1 MRVILDEFDGSF
13 LPILQSFKAVMPSL
27 QITGIEEIGQSVK
40 DAPGEEN
47 EGNVDAINVSELF
60 ARQDERDELL
70 PDGSLFLQ
78 DDKFNESGEVTAVKF
93 DENVK
98 FENARQAID
107 YAKFETNL
115 MPKSERKIASAQ
127 EQILQDRPLATPYQ
141 ERSREEKAILQT
153 GSLSKAPKTAVLTES
168 AQTTAAQGASIFGG
182 VTQTAPFGK
191 TATSNQAAKTAV
203 SDDSAQAALF
213 DFNESGQNLTPRA
226 EPKAALE
233 RKKHESASLFTDE
246 EVRAILELK

>member
-1 MRVILDEFDGSF
+1 MRVILDGFDGSF

-27 QITGIEEIGQSVK
+27 RITGIEEIGQSVK
-40 DAPGEEN
+40 DAPSEEN
-47 EGNVDAINVSELF
+47 EGNADAINVSELF

-78 DDKFNESGEVTAVKF
+78 DDKFDARGEDAAVKF

-98 FENARQAID
+98 FENARQAING
-107 YAKFETNL
+107 AEFEPNL
-115 MPKSERKIASAQ
+115 AAKSERKIAFAQ
-127 EQILQDRPLATPYQ
+127 EQNLQEMQNATPYQ
-141 ERSREEKAILQT
+141 ERSREEKTILQT

-168 AQTTAAQGASIFGG
+168 AQTTAAQEASVFGG
-182 VTQTAPFGK
+182 ATQTAPFGK
-191 TATSNQAAKTAV
+191 AATSNDAVKAAV
-203 SDDSAQAALF
+203 SDDFAQAALF
-213 DFNESGQNLTPRA
+213 DFNEPGQNLTSRA
-226 EPKAALE
+226 ESKTALE

>member
-1 MRVILDEFDGSF
+1 MRVILDGFDGSF

-27 QITGIEEIGQSVK
+27 RITGIEEFGESVNERT
-40 DAPGEEN
+40 ACVEN
-47 EGNVDAINVSELF
+47 SDAINVSKLF
-60 ARQDERDELL
+60 ARQYERDELL
-70 PDGSLFLQ
+70 SDGTLFLR
-78 DDKFNESGEVTAVKF
+78 DEKFNESGESAAVKF

-98 FENARQAID
+98 FENARHAID
-107 YAKFETNL
+107 DSKFEPNL
-115 MPKSERKIASAQ
+115 MAKSEQKIASVQ
-127 EQILQDRPLATPYQ
+127 EQNLQEIQNAMPYQ
-141 ERSREEKAILQT
+141 DGSREKEAILQAD
-153 GSLSKAPKTAVLTES
+153 SLSEAPKTAILAEGT
-168 AQTTAAQGASIFGG
+168 QTTAAQEASIFGG
-182 VTQTAPFGK
+182 ATQTASFGK

-226 EPKAALE
+226 ETKVALE

>member
-1 MRVILDEFDGSF
+1 MRVILDGFDGSF

-27 QITGIEEIGQSVK
+27 HITGIEEL
-40 DAPGEEN
+40 GECANERTSSLEN
-47 EGNVDAINVSELF
+47 SDAINVSELF
-60 ARQDERDELL
+60 AHQYERDEIL
-70 PDGSLFLQ
+70 PDGTLFLQ
-78 DDKFNESGEVTAVKF
+78 DDKFDDSDEATAVKF

-98 FENARQAID
+98 FENARQAIGN
-107 YAKFETNL
+107 AEFETNL
-115 MPKSERKIASAQ
+115 AAKSEQKTAFAR
-127 EQILQDRPLATPYQ
+127 EQILQDRPLVAPYQ

-153 GSLSKAPKTAVLTES
+153 GSLSKAPKTAILAES
-168 AQTTAAQGASIFGG
+168 AQNTVQQEACASGGA
-182 VTQTAPFGK
+182 TQTASFGK

-203 SDDSAQAALF
+203 SDESAQAALF

-226 EPKAALE
+226 ESKTALE

>member
-1 MRVILDEFDGSF
+1 MRVILDGFDGSF
-13 LPILQSFKAVMPSL
+13 LPILQSFKVVMPGL
-27 QITGIEEIGQSVK
+27 QITGIEEIRQSVK
-40 DAPGEEN
+40 EMPGEDADN
-47 EGNVDAINVSELF
+47 TDAINVSELF

-78 DDKFNESGEVTAVKF
+78 DDKFDESGEATAVKF
-93 DENVK
+93 DENAK
-98 FENARQAID
+98 FTNVRQAING
-107 YAKFETNL
+107 AEFEPNL
-115 MPKSERKIASAQ
+115 AAKSERKTAFAQ
-127 EQILQDRPLATPYQ
+127 EQILQNRPLAMPYQ
-141 ERSREEKAILQT
+141 DSSREKETILQT

-168 AQTTAAQGASIFGG
+168 AQTTAAQEASIFGG
-182 VTQTAPFGK
+182 VTQADSFGK

-203 SDDSAQAALF
+203 SDDFARAALF
-213 DFNESGQNLTPRA
+213 DFNESGQNLTPRT